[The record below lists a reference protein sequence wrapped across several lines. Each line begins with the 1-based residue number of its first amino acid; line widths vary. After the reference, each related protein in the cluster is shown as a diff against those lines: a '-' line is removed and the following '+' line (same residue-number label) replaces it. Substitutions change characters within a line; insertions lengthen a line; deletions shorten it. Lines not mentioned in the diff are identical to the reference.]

1 MTLQELDNLIYTS
14 LKNKWGKKVERR
26 DYRKLEKEN
35 PNFYKDK
42 SKTAGLMFL
51 VDPTYDLYIDINIF
65 EDYVTMKFRKN
76 DDTLIKID
84 SRYHKNGFN
93 DSDKLLDYFLK
104 LIDEYL
110 CLDKRLKLFNSGTIP
125 QDLIRESKIDS
136 ILN

>member
-1 MTLQELDNLIYTS
+1 MTFEELDNLIYTS
-14 LKNKWGKKVERR
+14 LKNKWDDKVERR
-26 DYRKLEKEN
+26 DYRKLENKKPVFFKGKTKEC
-35 PNFYKDK
+35 
-42 SKTAGLMFL
+42 GLMFL

-76 DDTLIKID
+76 DDILIKID
-84 SRYHKNGFN
+84 SRYHKNEFN
-93 DSDKLLDYFLK
+93 DSDKLLDCFLK